1 MIILVPLSIAAL
13 AIRLFPVFLAPRN
26 LVRYVADDAFY
37 YFQISKNI
45 ATGEG
50 VTFDGLNN
58 TNGFHPLYVV
68 LLLFLF
74 RWFPNSRQGPIGAA
88 LVFLGLLNVA
98 TAWIVYAFVLALA
111 GPWAA
116 LFASAVWL
124 FNPAVIYT
132 SLQGTEASIWV
143 FLGASSAYL
152 WFWMRLTENEGT
164 WTLIFLLGML
174 MGLAF
179 LARSEA
185 ILLFGA
191 IGLDLFLA
199 GQAGNLV
206 LSVSRVALYAIG
218 ALIVVSPWLAWN
230 LANFGKLTQ
239 TSGDIIAY
247 HRHHVALLG
256 TFGLSRF
263 VRFLKFGM
271 GNTVYAFNRFMDLIL
286 GGRII
291 TALYS
296 GVVIGVLLANP
307 GLPLSSFS
315 LRDIAFLV
323 VFIMLVLLFYGG
335 WLWNFQ
341 DWYFLSA
348 CFAGTIFVGIGGRVL
363 LETHL
368 SSTINALM
376 VSTILLMLVFVAI
389 DIRTGVRGRLRNQPV
404 MYEAARWLYD
414 NTDKDVRIGSFNAG
428 IIGYYSDRTVVNLDG
443 VINNEAAAA
452 IRRGQLLQYIR
463 EMNIKYIV
471 DFEIGVK
478 RYGAFMGGDLD
489 RHLEPVERFEGTWHG
504 TQLTVYKVL

>member
-45 ATGEG
+45 ATGGG
-50 VTFDGLNN
+50 VTFDGLNK
-58 TNGFHPLYVV
+58 TNGFHPIYVV
-68 LLLFLF
+68 LLVVLF
-74 RWFPNSRQGPIGAA
+74 RWFPNSRHGPIRAA

-98 TAWIVYAFVLALA
+98 TAWFVYAFVLALA

-143 FLGASSAYL
+143 FLGALSAYL
-152 WFWMRLTENEGT
+152 WFWMRLTGNEGA
-164 WTLIFLLGML
+164 WTVIFLLGML
-174 MGLAF
+174 TGLAF

-191 IGLDLFLA
+191 IGLDLFLVS
-199 GQAGNLV
+199 QAGSIV
-206 LSVSRVALYAIG
+206 LSVARVALYSIG
-218 ALIVVSPWLAWN
+218 ALLVVSPWLAWN
-230 LANFGKLTQ
+230 SKNFGKLTQ

-256 TFGLSRF
+256 TTGLFRF
-263 VRFLKFGM
+263 VNFVRLGM
-271 GNTVYAFNRFMDLIL
+271 GNTVYAFNRFLDFVL
-286 GGRII
+286 GDRII
-291 TALYS
+291 TALFS
-296 GVVIGVLLANP
+296 GIVIGVLLAGP
-307 GLPLSSFS
+307 GLALSSFS

-323 VFIMLVLLFYGG
+323 VFITLVILFYGG

-341 DWYFLSA
+341 DWYFLFA

-363 LETHL
+363 LETPL
-368 SSTINALM
+368 SSETSALT
-376 VSTILLMLVFVAI
+376 VFAILLVLVFAAI
-389 DIRTGVRGRLRNQPV
+389 DIRTGVRGRLKHQPV

-414 NTDKDVRIGSFNAG
+414 NTDKDVRIGSFNSG

-443 VINNEAAAA
+443 VINNEAAFA
-452 IRRGQLLQYIR
+452 IRRGQLLEYIR
-463 EMNIKYIV
+463 ETNIKYVV

-478 RYGAFMGGDLD
+478 RYGSFMGGDLD
-489 RHLEPVERFEGTWHG
+489 RHLNPVKKFEGTWHG